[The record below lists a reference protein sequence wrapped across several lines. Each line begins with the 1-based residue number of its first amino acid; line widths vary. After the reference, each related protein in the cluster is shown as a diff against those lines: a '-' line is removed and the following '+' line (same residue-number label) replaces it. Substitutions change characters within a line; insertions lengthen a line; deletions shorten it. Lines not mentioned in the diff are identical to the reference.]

1 MIDSYSVSELNVWIV
16 FGAHKIERNFIYY
29 LYTIL
34 FTVYIKSA
42 KAFFRFLKRFIIYNY
57 NLLLNFIF
65 IIDVY
70 LPILLQCK
78 LLCGKF

>member
-1 MIDSYSVSELNVWIV
+1 MCGLCSGRIKLN
-16 FGAHKIERNFIYY
+16 GTLH
-29 LYTIL
+29 TIL

-42 KAFFRFLKRFIIYNY
+42 KAFIRFLKRIIIYNY

>member
-1 MIDSYSVSELNVWIV
+1 MVPFTIYDCDSYSVSELNVWI
-16 FGAHKIERNFIYY
+16 
-29 LYTIL
+29 
-34 FTVYIKSA
+34 VYIKSA
-42 KAFFRFLKRFIIYNY
+42 KAFFRFLKRIIIYNY
-57 NLLLNFIF
+57 NLLSNFIF

>member
-1 MIDSYSVSELNVWIV
+1 MCELCSGRKKLN
-16 FGAHKIERNFIYY
+16 GTLH
-29 LYTIL
+29 TIL

-42 KAFFRFLKRFIIYNY
+42 KAFFRFLKHMIYNY

-70 LPILLQCK
+70 QPILLQCK

>member
-1 MIDSYSVSELNVWIV
+1 MCGLCSGRIKLN
-16 FGAHKIERNFIYY
+16 GT

-34 FTVYIKSA
+34 FTVYIKPA
-42 KAFFRFLKRFIIYNY
+42 KAFFRFLKRFIIYNC

-70 LPILLQCK
+70 LPILLRCK